1 MKILLITLTIMFT
14 LNLSAQIDNEHLEV
28 GEKAPEIIGVDQ
40 NGLKINSTETLKY
53 NKILLVFYRGNWC
66 PHCKKHL
73 GSLQEHLNEFI
84 EKGVYVM
91 VVTPET
97 VERTKETAE
106 MWHSNFSIIHD
117 ANNKIMKD
125 YKVEFEVNKENVPSY
140 YGFVSKSVA
149 EYNVKNNNVL
159 PVPAT
164 YMIDQNG
171 NISYV
176 QYDPD
181 YKNRSDF
188 SEILKSL

>member
-1 MKILLITLTIMFT
+1 MFT